1 MFNLYIFDDTFMF
14 AFRIGSKFKLD
25 YEFIAFALRDRPTT
39 VGDVAENPIEKYIY
53 VCGAVWLCVC
63 VAVCVYA

>member
-25 YEFIAFALRDRPTT
+25 YEFIALRCANKNGEDQ
-39 VGDVAENPIEKYIY
+39 N
-53 VCGAVWLCVC
+53 
-63 VAVCVYA
+63 